1 MKKETRK
8 VSAFGNSL
16 GVSIPKKVIDE
27 LNIKRGDEIVFE
39 VEEDY
44 MILKRKTRIEDEL
57 DVEML
62 RMLQETFDEHN
73 ELFERLK

>member
-8 VSAFGNSL
+8 VSVFGNSL

-27 LNIKRGDEIVFE
+27 LEIKRGDEIVFE

-44 MILKRKTRIEDEL
+44 MILKRKKKLEDEL

-62 RMLQETFDEHN
+62 QMLQETFDEHN
-73 ELFERLK
+73 ELFKRLK